1 MININNNKNTEVRE
15 EMKINKQYKYFVVDT
30 CDWLVVSGWEYK
42 EDALDH
48 LDELLEGT
56 MTAVSGDYKVY
67 TAKYLKTLNSDY
79 NNGIDRNPFDPAN
92 WKGHSEDNS
101 LDNSFKIDITP
112 SWGYV
117 AKSLLALIQI
127 NYKADINK
135 ADYKA
140 LKEQLTQMS
149 QVADAHVKE
158 QRQTMKGV
166 K

>member
-1 MININNNKNTEVRE
+1 MININNKHGDKMKQNKKPTKDNTFE
-15 EMKINKQYKYFVVDT
+15 
-30 CDWLVVSGWEYK
+30 
-42 EDALDH
+42 
-48 LDELLEGT
+48 
-56 MTAVSGDYKVY
+56 
-67 TAKYLKTLNSDY
+67 
-79 NNGIDRNPFDPAN
+79 
-92 WKGHSEDNS
+92 
-101 LDNSFKIDITP
+101 IDITP

-149 QVADAHVKE
+149 QVADRCVAMDKAKIDSVKKDLDNHFKSKKKWE
-158 QRQTMKGV
+158 V